1 MVLWETSASSSHSA
15 DFMNKASIPCSS
27 NSSLKFIG
35 LLYSGDSQV
44 AQWVKNLPAV
54 GDADSICCLGK
65 SPGGRHSNPLQ
76 DSILARTIPWTDELG
91 RLQSRRSQESY
102 MNEATEH
109 KHSKQY

>member
-76 DSILARTIPWTDELG
+76 YSCQDDPMDRRTWQTPVQTFTRVIHE
-91 RLQSRRSQESY
+91 
-102 MNEATEH
+102 
-109 KHSKQY
+109 